1 MSEID
6 ILQKS
11 FMDSMQSMQNEYKK
25 EKELLEKK
33 IMELIEENNKLKKD
47 KEAFN
52 EMFKQ
57 NLNSNSE
64 EITKLQNINR
74 DLTKQIN
81 ETKTKKNK

>member
-33 IMELIEENNKLKKD
+33 I
-47 KEAFN
+47 
-52 EMFKQ
+52 
-57 NLNSNSE
+57 
-64 EITKLQNINR
+64 IN
-74 DLTKQIN
+74 
-81 ETKTKKNK
+81 